1 MSNSPFIIT
10 QQESAQFQQKFT
22 ELVGNTHDSLSGEK
36 AHSFFLTSGLSMDQ
50 LGKIWSLVDQ
60 DKRGHISYTQFQVT
74 MSIMKNVRKGHPLPS
89 YVPRDVLFPAQ
100 IPIQSSI
107 SAPLDSLSNFPA
119 PNLAPQP
126 SYNHVDSP
134 DGSHLPAI
142 DTITKLKYIQQFN
155 TLDTTRSGYLNGVQV
170 KASMSKSF
178 LPHTTLGKIWVLSD
192 HDKDGRL
199 TSYEF
204 VLTMHLIE
212 CAKQG
217 MTLPDML
224 PQYLLPSSVQSATLP
239 LSLKNSPSPPQ
250 MPSPLFSENILLSQ
264 SFPPLQI
271 SPVTQQTM
279 SLSSV
284 FPTDLSKQTDTS
296 NKWADPGLGTFFED
310 FTDTTKR
317 DRKLNLE
324 DMKRENFRR
333 GQQILQKRKSELFQ
347 QEDKRA
353 SEVLHKKMSE
363 EKLRIDRERVEV
375 ERRRTNSIKEIK
387 LDKEREVMRVRRQEL
402 EQERKRL
409 NEELDSLKSQA
420 SSLQAEEEHLDM
432 RKVDLES
439 RIWHQE
445 QFTTSLKRELQT
457 EKDTETDT
465 SVQQDKT
472 VIQAQLKTQTNRL
485 ASLVSRKELLK
496 KHLKSREAT
505 QTDSLKTHDTI
516 TADVSELNTAIE
528 NIRRQ
533 KVSLDVTEQ
542 IATDNLTSLQT
553 QIANV
558 RKQTQ
563 DVRKKVQ
570 KMEND
575 VRNKQLQV
583 NAFFANKQKSRD
595 SIRTTQ
601 QPVSKPKESPG
612 EFKFDPFGS
621 LCITGVDKQHTD
633 TNTDLMNI
641 FSSAD
646 PVVSKPQV
654 IKVSSKH
661 KPATPDVKIES
672 LYETSGSVLPVST
685 PVLDTIN
692 VTQQPNQQR
701 QQKQK
706 PKHRP
711 KIKKQLPP
719 PPSHK
724 DDFFIKTNEI
734 AVPLTPP
741 IIQNEMYDTY
751 VDSNTL
757 QEFATSKQNEIDREA
772 KRPVSMFVSSD
783 TDVSSVQDNVLYE
796 KLGSVEGQKIK
807 PPRPTRYP
815 ASNSDSSLT
824 SSGPSS
830 SHRLSALY
838 DFDSSEDGVLS
849 FKKGDLFSWRPEF
862 DGPDDGWVGAEV
874 DGRCGIVPE
883 SYVQK
888 LAIRTAPPI
897 PVPYGDPKKENSQTQ
912 HKKPVEDIYAQPQK
926 YLPKAALGGK
936 DDEQEVDPYQVEAKV
951 SYKGRNAE
959 QLNFE
964 KGTLITVTKERTQSK
979 WLYGSYNDKSGWFPI
994 FSVNVLSQPSV
1005 KPNQLTAVTASAQ
1018 LDDSFERSRVVAPS
1032 HDIVSALDTI
1042 LSDKTEKPVAVK
1054 TDTEKAE
1061 LYLALYDFNGTQ
1073 EGDLVFKKHDK
1084 ILISQTIDKWMYGE
1098 LNGKSGY
1105 LPASYV
1111 AKISQ
1116 EKEPDE
1122 TSPIYDNIQAPVAPK
1137 RVKNTP
1143 ALPAKPI
1150 KSSTEPT
1157 VSKLTSVQDLKS
1169 KMEQTN
1175 TVYTGSVEL
1184 KKTADLPQPVS
1195 QSQPQAVPRQQPKVP
1210 SSSSDVGSQEEQSI
1224 APYSTSASMRF
1235 KQRGGDFS
1243 FQAGDT
1249 LHISMSRANGKWYYG
1264 RVESTG
1270 ISGWFPS
1277 SFVPTKLLETAAAP
1291 RAKPTPVTQRPN
1303 TPEVG
1308 TCYRAIYDYSQAYDE
1323 DLSFKT
1329 GDIIKLVSVDGEW
1342 ATGEFNGKTGY
1353 FPFKYVERNH
1363 APLDTSSSP
1372 RYTAVFAY
1380 TSQTDDEISFA
1391 PGDVINLLS
1400 KSTDN
1405 WWKGELNGKVGVFP
1419 AHYAHE
1425 QRKDLKKDDAQSIEK
1440 ELDFVITE
1448 IVSSELS
1455 YLTDLQLVDE
1465 LFFLPIEKNRLL
1477 TQTQLKTI
1485 MVNWRELVAVS
1496 MRMVEG
1502 MQSDRNTQKNF
1513 QVMTELFYS
1522 QVSSLQKF
1530 VTWCSSQSN
1539 AISLLQKKL
1548 EGDASIREL
1557 GVIWCQDPRTA
1568 HLPVSSFMLKPM
1580 QRITKYQ
1587 LFLKRLLELCP
1598 SSDTALK
1605 SKIDSAL
1612 SHLEKIC
1619 MDANEGVRM
1628 HENATK
1634 VEWVMNHLDFPE
1646 NEVMC
1651 KNIIHSKSEIN
1662 RKLLYTGK
1670 LVKTNSNKELVGF
1683 LFNDLL
1689 LFTRPSKNI
1698 FQRHMP
1704 TSDLFEDEECK
1715 LINYRCPFKL
1725 SNLVVVKQCVGDE
1738 CCFQLEV
1745 FDTLEN
1751 QIRALQLRSE
1761 NSSTCKNWIKLLEEG
1776 MNRCRED
1783 KLFDVSTY
1791 QESGGSIVEALSYT

>member
-1 MSNSPFIIT
+1 MSNSPFILT

-36 AHSFFLTSGLSMDQ
+36 AHSFFLTSGLSVDQ

-60 DKRGHISYTQFQVT
+60 DKRGHISYTQFQIT
-74 MSIMKNVRKGHPLPS
+74 MSIMKYVRKGNPLPS

-100 IPIQSSI
+100 TSIQSSI
-107 SAPLDSLSNFPA
+107 SAPSTLSNIPA
-119 PNLAPQP
+119 PSLTPQP
-126 SYNHVDSP
+126 SYSRVDSP

-142 DTITKLKYIQQFN
+142 DTITKRKYIQQFN
-155 TLDTTRSGYLNGVQV
+155 TLDTTRSGFLNGVQV

-178 LPHTTLGKIWVLSD
+178 LPHTTLGKVWELSD

-199 TSYEF
+199 NSYEF

-212 CAKQG
+212 CAKLG
-217 MTLPDML
+217 MTLPDKL

-250 MPSPLFSENILLSQ
+250 LASPLFSENILPSQ
-264 SFPPLQI
+264 SFPPLQLA
-271 SPVTQQTM
+271 PVPQQTM

-284 FPTDLSKQTDTS
+284 FSTDLSKQIDTT

-317 DRKLNLE
+317 DRKLSLE

-333 GQQILQKRKSELFQ
+333 GQQILQKRKSEMFQ

-353 SEVLHKKMSE
+353 SEIMHKRMSE
-363 EKLRIDRERVEV
+363 EKLRVDRERFEV

-387 LDKEREVMRVRRQEL
+387 LDKEREIVRVRRQEL
-402 EQERKRL
+402 EQERKKL

-439 RIWHQE
+439 RLWHQE

-457 EKDTETDT
+457 EKDPETDT

-485 ASLVSRKELLK
+485 ASLISRKELLK

-516 TADVSELNTAIE
+516 TEDVSKLNTAIE

-542 IATDNLTSLQT
+542 IATDNRTSVQT
-553 QIANV
+553 QLANV

-563 DVRKKVQ
+563 EVRKKVQ

-583 NAFFANKQKSRD
+583 NAFFDKKQKSRN
-595 SIRTTQ
+595 SVRTTQ

-612 EFKFDPFGS
+612 DFKFDPFGS
-621 LCITGVDKQHTD
+621 LCITGVDKQHID

-661 KPATPDVKIES
+661 KPNTPDVKIES
-672 LYETSGSVLPVST
+672 LYETSGSVLPLST
-685 PVLDTIN
+685 PVLDTTN

-706 PKHRP
+706 PKQKPR
-711 KIKKQLPP
+711 IKKQLPP
-719 PPSHK
+719 PGNK
-724 DDFFIKTNEI
+724 DDSFIKANQI
-734 AVPLTPP
+734 AVPLAPP
-741 IIQNEMYDTY
+741 IIQNDRYDTY

-757 QEFATSKQNEIDREA
+757 QEFATAKQNEIEKEA

-783 TDVSSVQDNVLYE
+783 TDVSSVQDNMLYE
-796 KLGSVEGQKIK
+796 KMGSMEGQRIK
-807 PPRPTRYP
+807 PPRPTRP
-815 ASNSDSSLT
+815 VASNTNSSLT
-824 SSGPSS
+824 ASGPST

-838 DFDSSEDGVLS
+838 NFDSTEDGVLS
-849 FKKGDLFSWRPEF
+849 FKKGDFLGWRSEF
-862 DGPDDGWVGAEV
+862 DGPDDGWVGAEI
-874 DGRCGIVPE
+874 DGKCGIVPE

-888 LAIRTAPPI
+888 LPIRTAPPI
-897 PVPYGDPKKENSQTQ
+897 PVPYGDPKKENTQ
-912 HKKPVEDIYAQPQK
+912 IQQKTHVEDIYAQPQK
-926 YLPKAALGGK
+926 YLSKAALGGK
-936 DDEQEVDPYQVEAKV
+936 DDEQDVDPYQVEAKV

-964 KGTLITVTKERTQSK
+964 KGAVITVTKERTQSK
-979 WLYGSYNDKSGWFPI
+979 WLYGSHNDKSGWFPI
-994 FSVNVLSQPSV
+994 FSVNVLPKTSV
-1005 KPNQLTAVTASAQ
+1005 KQNQLTPITASAQ
-1018 LDDSFERSRVVAPS
+1018 LDDSFERSRIIAPS

-1042 LSDKTEKPVAVK
+1042 LSAGSTEGPVAVK
-1054 TDTEKAE
+1054 SETDKAE

-1073 EGDLVFKKHDK
+1073 EDDLVFKKHEK
-1084 ILISQTIDKWMYGE
+1084 ILISKTIDKWMYGE

-1111 AKISQ
+1111 ARISQ
-1116 EKEPDE
+1116 EKEPDN
-1122 TSPIYDNIQAPVAPK
+1122 TSPIYDNIKAPVAPK
-1137 RVKNTP
+1137 RTHPTP

-1157 VSKLTSVQDLKS
+1157 VSKLASVQGIKS

-1195 QSQPQAVPRQQPKVP
+1195 KSQPQAAPRPQPKAP

-1277 SFVPTKLLETAAAP
+1277 SFVPTKVLETAAAP
-1291 RAKPTPVTQRPN
+1291 RTKPTPVDLRPD

-1308 TCYRAIYDYSQAYDE
+1308 TYYKALYDYSQAYDE

-1329 GDIIKLVSVDGEW
+1329 GNIIKLISVDGEW

-1353 FPFKYVERNH
+1353 FPFKYVEKSH
-1363 APLDTSSSP
+1363 APLDTCSSP

-1400 KSTDN
+1400 KSTNN

-1425 QRKDLKKDDAQSIEK
+1425 ERKSLKKDDAQSIEK

-1485 MVNWRELVAVS
+1485 MVNWRELVAIS
-1496 MRMVEG
+1496 RRMVEG
-1502 MQSDRNTQKNF
+1502 MQSDRNIQRNF

-1522 QVSSLQKF
+1522 QVSALQKF

-1568 HLPVSSFMLKPM
+1568 HLPISSFLLKPM

-1598 SSDTALK
+1598 FNGTDLK
-1605 SKIDSAL
+1605 SKLDSAL

-1619 MDANEGVRM
+1619 LDANEGVRT

-1634 VEWVMNHLDFPE
+1634 VEWVMNHLEFPE

-1651 KNIIHSKSEIN
+1651 KNIIHSKSEIS

-1683 LFNDLL
+1683 LFSDLL
-1689 LFTRPSKNI
+1689 LFTRPSKNL
-1698 FQRHMP
+1698 FQRHIS
-1704 TSDLFEDEECK
+1704 TSDLFEDDECK

-1725 SNLVVVKQCVGDE
+1725 SNLVIVKQCVGDE

-1776 MNRCRED
+1776 MDRCRED
-1783 KLFDVSTY
+1783 KLFEVSTY
-1791 QESGGSIVEALSYT
+1791 HESGIVEALSYTS